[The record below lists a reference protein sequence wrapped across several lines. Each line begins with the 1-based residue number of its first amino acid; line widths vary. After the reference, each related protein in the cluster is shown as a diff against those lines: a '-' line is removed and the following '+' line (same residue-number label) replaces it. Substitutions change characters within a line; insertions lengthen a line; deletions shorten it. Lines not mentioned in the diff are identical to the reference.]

1 MRIELVMCILGGA
14 AGGLVGTTWAILVS
28 GPLLRRAGARSAAR
42 ESTAAFIQD
51 AVLYAGAGGA
61 AGLLFWL
68 AWGLPAIVNL
78 PWPAVGLA
86 YGALLYCAGALPL
99 LGLARL
105 RLGQP
110 PLLLAIVAL
119 EWLVACAAIGQLCAL
134 AWQRAG

>member
-1 MRIELVMCILGGA
+1 MCILGGA
-14 AGGLVGTTWAILVS
+14 AGGLVGTAWAILVS
-28 GPLLRRAGARSAAR
+28 GPLLHRAGVHAAAR
-42 ESTAAFIQD
+42 ESTIAFLQGAAF
-51 AVLYAGAGGA
+51 YAACGAA

-68 AWGLPAIVNL
+68 GWGLPAIVNL

-86 YGALLYCAGALPL
+86 YGGLIYCLSALPL

-110 PLLLAIVAL
+110 LRPLAVVAL

-134 AWQRAG
+134 AWHRAG